1 MGGCPHLPS
10 WISSIMPQALAHEST
25 TTVDSIAYGDSCVGY
40 SWCVK
45 RPLMAH
51 HILELTIMTMT
62 EKRSAAQLTEYN
74 AKIEDY
80 N

>member
-1 MGGCPHLPS
+1 
-10 WISSIMPQALAHEST
+10 
-25 TTVDSIAYGDSCVGY
+25 
-40 SWCVK
+40 
-45 RPLMAH
+45 MAH